1 MNVPRFWRRLKNMYN
16 LIGTYCEKCNGHY
29 YPPRNMC
36 PKCRRT
42 GNVAPYK
49 FEGSGTI
56 QTYTIVHVSTKNFSK
71 QTPYVLAIIKL
82 DEGPSL
88 TSQVI
93 CNLNKVHIGMRVKKT
108 FRKLGEESEKGMIY
122 YGTKFVP
129 MEVKEI

>member
-1 MNVPRFWRRLKNMYN
+1 MAVPRFWRRLKNLYN
-16 LIGTYCEKCNGHY
+16 LTGTRCEKCGGYY

-36 PKCRRT
+36 PKCRRNGLIVPFKFKGT
-42 GNVAPYK
+42 GEVL
-49 FEGSGTI
+49 
-56 QTYTIVHVSTKNFSK
+56 TYTIVHSAAKDYAK
-71 QTPYVLAIIKL
+71 HTPYILSIIRL

-93 CNLNKVHIGMRVKKT
+93 CDPKDIHIGMKVRSV

-129 MEVKEI
+129 LEK